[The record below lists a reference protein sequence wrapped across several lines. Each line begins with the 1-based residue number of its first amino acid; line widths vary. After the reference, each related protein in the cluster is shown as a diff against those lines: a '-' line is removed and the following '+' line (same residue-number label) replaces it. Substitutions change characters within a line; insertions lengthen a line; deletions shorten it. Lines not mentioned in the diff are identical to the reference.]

1 MTFFIKCQTET
12 VVDLQCLLESR
23 YLIYM
28 EWWISEA
35 VIIPRVN
42 LPNNPTLK
50 IDLNWIPIKE
60 VIFALF
66 ISQTGT
72 NVGRLSG

>member
-1 MTFFIKCQTET
+1 M
-12 VVDLQCLLESR
+12 
-23 YLIYM
+23 
-28 EWWISEA
+28 EA
-35 VIIPRVN
+35 VIILRVN

-60 VIFALF
+60 AIFALF

-72 NVGRLSG
+72 NVGHLYGREFLLYRVFMKRNNKV